1 MRGFGDDCV
10 ARERPVE
17 RADQQQEGIGMEPV
31 HKKKLYQEVLD
42 RLIAA
47 ISTSEFPPGSQLPS
61 ERELMSMIGVGRPS
75 IREAMLSLQQMG
87 LIKISHGERARVIN
101 PTAEVLVDQ
110 ISAAMIMLLATSP
123 RGLEELKEARLWL
136 ETALVRMATR
146 NATARD
152 LDRLAA
158 SIREL
163 KEARGDHARFVAAD
177 MAFHGLIADMS
188 GNSMVAAVTKGMLD
202 WLSRFKRDLVSVRGA
217 ERLTIEEHE
226 KIHKAIAAGDAA
238 TASAMMA
245 DHITRANDLYKVL
258 GEPMKVEADA

>member
-1 MRGFGDDCV
+1 
-10 ARERPVE
+10 
-17 RADQQQEGIGMEPV
+17 MEPIQ
-31 HKKKLYQEVLD
+31 KKKLYQEVLD

-61 ERELMSMIGVGRPS
+61 ERELMNMIGVGRPS

-101 PTAEVLVDQ
+101 PTPEVLVDQ
-110 ISAAMIMLLATSP
+110 ISAAMVMLLATSP
-123 RGLEELKEARLWL
+123 RGLDELKEARLWL

-158 SIREL
+158 MMREL

-177 MAFHGLIADMS
+177 MAFHGQIADMS
-188 GNSMVAAVTKGMLD
+188 GNSLIAAVMRGMLD

-217 ERLTIEEHE
+217 ERVTIEEHE
-226 KIHKAIAAGDAA
+226 KIYKAIVAGDAVA
-238 TASAMMA
+238 AGAMMA
-245 DHITRANDLYKVL
+245 DHITRANGLYKVL
-258 GEPMKVEADA
+258 GDEKAEGEERALSAN

>member
-1 MRGFGDDCV
+1 
-10 ARERPVE
+10 
-17 RADQQQEGIGMEPV
+17 MEPIR
-31 HKKKLYQEVLD
+31 KKKLYQEVLD
-42 RLIAA
+42 RLITA
-47 ISTSEFPPGSQLPS
+47 ILNSEFPPGSQLPS
-61 ERELMSMIGVGRPS
+61 ERELMNMIGVGRPS

-101 PTAEVLVDQ
+101 PTPETLVDQ
-110 ISAAMIMLLATSP
+110 ISAAMVMLLTTSP

-158 SIREL
+158 AMREL
-163 KEARGDHARFVAAD
+163 KEARGDPARFVAAD
-177 MAFHGLIADMS
+177 MAFHGQIADMS
-188 GNSMVAAVTKGMLD
+188 GNSLIAAVTRGMLD

-226 KIHKAIAAGDAA
+226 KIYKAIVAGDAA
-238 TASAMMA
+238 GAGALMA
-245 DHITRANDLYKVL
+245 DHITRANGLYKVL
-258 GEPMKVEADA
+258 SEEKVGDDPSPVSAN